1 MAGLETLDLGAQDLE
16 TRVREAG
23 GDGARPG
30 DLRLWLR
37 ILTIH
42 KLVNN
47 EVRRRL
53 RENFGMSLS
62 RFDLLAQLDGR
73 PEGLRMGDLSRR
85 LMVTTGN
92 ITGLVDE
99 LVADGLVERLA
110 DPSNRRASLAAMTAR
125 GRRIFDAAAKT
136 NEVWIAELFSGLSD
150 ADKAAMFDML
160 GRQKADISSRL
171 READEGGASAR
182 PANAP
187 KPGKSRT
194 QATTK
199 QATTKQATKKQ
210 TTKKQAI
217 KTNAI
222 KGARR

>member
-1 MAGLETLDLGAQDLE
+1 MSARLARRAPRAELVADSDLE
-16 TRVREAG
+16 TRG
-23 GDGARPG
+23 SHARHG

-53 RENFGMSLS
+53 REKFGMSLS

-73 PEGLRMGDLSRR
+73 PEGMRMGELSKR

-99 LVADGLVERLA
+99 LVGEGLVERLP
-110 DPSNRRASLAAMTAR
+110 DPTNRRASLAAMTAK
-125 GRRIFDAAAKT
+125 GRKAFGVAARA
-136 NEVWIAELFSGLSD
+136 NETWIAEMFAGLGA

-160 GRQKADISSRL
+160 GRQKADIAARL
-171 READEGGASAR
+171 RDAETGAQDKRSTRTPKGG
-182 PANAP
+182 
-187 KPGKSRT
+187 
-194 QATTK
+194 
-199 QATTKQATKKQ
+199 
-210 TTKKQAI
+210 
-217 KTNAI
+217 
-222 KGARR
+222 RR

>member
-1 MAGLETLDLGAQDLE
+1 MARLAKRAPRLEVVAESDLE
-16 TRVREAG
+16 TRGEEGLTSRAG
-23 GDGARPG
+23 HA

-73 PEGLRMGDLSRR
+73 SDGMRMGELSKR

-99 LVADGLVERLA
+99 LVAEGFVERLP
-110 DPSNRRASLAAMTAR
+110 DPTNRRASLATMTSK
-125 GRRIFDAAAKT
+125 GRKAFGAAAKA
-136 NEVWIAELFSGLSD
+136 NEAWIAELFAGLD
-150 ADKAAMFDML
+150 AVDKAAMFDMF
-160 GRQKADISSRL
+160 GRQKADISARL
-171 READEGGASAR
+171 QDAAAPEA
-182 PANAP
+182 
-187 KPGKSRT
+187 KSRNT
-194 QATTK
+194 P
-199 QATTKQATKKQ
+199 
-210 TTKKQAI
+210 
-217 KTNAI
+217 
-222 KGARR
+222 KGAAR